1 MADGHL
7 TRALTQYA
15 LTLMAIGF
23 VDRYVYNMRIII
35 VLMLIVIAG
44 GCGLNKEKL
53 RQEGYQVFE
62 KYSIA
67 IKLPCDLQVD
77 NTVTTDS
84 TIGEYVVMVCPQIFK
99 DTSRTSFHLDRLLAS
114 RNVIYHL
121 NILTNSTLTPI
132 EMLVD
137 RQKQI
142 LQLLDVDEF
151 EEIDI
156 EGKKALIYEIESK
169 KVTAASIP
177 DELFIYEIAV
187 SGDSLRREKLNEILK
202 TVKFG
207 TFK

>member
-1 MADGHL
+1 M
-7 TRALTQYA
+7 
-15 LTLMAIGF
+15 
-23 VDRYVYNMRIII
+23 

-53 RQEGYQVFE
+53 LQEGYQVLE

-77 NTVTTDS
+77 KTAANDS

-99 DTSRTSFHLDRLLAS
+99 DTSRTSFYLEKLIGS
-114 RNVIYHL
+114 GNVVYHL

-142 LQLLDVDEF
+142 LQLLNVHEF
-151 EEIDI
+151 EEIDV
-156 EGKKALIYEIESK
+156 EGKKH
-169 KVTAASIP
+169 
-177 DELFIYEIAV
+177 
-187 SGDSLRREKLNEILK
+187 
-202 TVKFG
+202 
-207 TFK
+207 